1 MAVGVSGFRWIQLES
16 VTVAQQEGKKT
27 ASSVLA
33 ITTMWTANHV
43 AVKWSVNVLGG
54 SWHGHLLKV
63 R

>member
-1 MAVGVSGFRWIQLES
+1 MQLES

-43 AVKWSVNVLGG
+43 AVKWSVNVLGW